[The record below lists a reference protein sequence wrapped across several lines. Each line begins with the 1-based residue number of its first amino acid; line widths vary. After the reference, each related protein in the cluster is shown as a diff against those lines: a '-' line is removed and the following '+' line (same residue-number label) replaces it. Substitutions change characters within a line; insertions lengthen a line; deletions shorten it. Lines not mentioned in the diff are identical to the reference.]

1 MRTNILRETI
11 IALLLAFTANS
22 FGATIKGDMNN
33 DQNINIADVTLLINV
48 ILNENTS
55 YDFNTA
61 DVNNDG
67 AINVTDVIVLVNWI
81 LNGTPIPPEN
91 ETGEFTDDP
100 AVGPAE
106 APRFGQPLDNS
117 ETP

>member
-1 MRTNILRETI
+1 
-11 IALLLAFTANS
+11 
-22 FGATIKGDMNN
+22 
-33 DQNINIADVTLLINV
+33 
-48 ILNENTS
+48 
-55 YDFNTA
+55 
-61 DVNNDG
+61 
-67 AINVTDVIVLVNWI
+67 LVNWI